1 MSESEKYK
9 SALSNAMDL
18 CSRREY
24 CISEIREKAAGWGID
39 REETDKLIENLLR
52 EKFIDEER
60 YASAFVR
67 DKFNIN
73 KWGRIKIG
81 HMLRFKGVPADV
93 VERSLGLLDE
103 STYRK
108 TLEYLITAHRRT
120 ITPRNQYDL
129 KAKLMRFALSKGF
142 ESSMIYEILGDF

>member
-1 MSESEKYK
+1 MSDSEIYK
-9 SALSNAMDL
+9 SALSSAMDL

-24 CISEIREKAAGWGID
+24 CRSDIREKAAGWGLKQD
-39 REETDKLIENLLR
+39 ETERLIETLVM

-60 YASAFVR
+60 YATAFVK

-73 KWGRIKIG
+73 KWGRIKIA
-81 HMLRFKGVPADV
+81 HMLRFKGIPSDV
-93 VERSLGLLDE
+93 INRALGMLDE
-103 STYRK
+103 TAYRK

-120 ITPRNQYDL
+120 INPRNQFDL

>member
-1 MSESEKYK
+1 MSESEIYK
-9 SALSNAMDL
+9 SALSSAMDL

-24 CISEIREKAAGWGID
+24 CRSEIREKAGGWGLNQ
-39 REETDKLIENLLR
+39 EETDRLIETLVR

-60 YASAFVR
+60 YASAYVK

-81 HMLRFKGVPADV
+81 HMLRFKGIPSDV
-93 VERSLGLLDE
+93 TDRALAGLDE
-103 STYRK
+103 TTYRK
-108 TLEYLITAHRRT
+108 TLEYLITAHRRS
-120 ITPRNQYDL
+120 ITPRNQFDL